1 MMGVHTLKPAQAPDK
16 GWSVG
21 YWVSDQSYQ
30 GGRVWN
36 ELCAFPEQQDA
47 LNRVNILNGG
57 PGLQK

>member
-1 MMGVHTLKPAQAPDK
+1 MMGIHTLRPAQAPDK

-21 YWVSDQSYQ
+21 FYFLTEHGPAWT
-30 GGRVWN
+30 